1 MIQTYFIYSDNDFRN
16 SKCQKACVP
25 LSRIGETT
33 ISAYGGAMWGKHNL
47 DTATGVFDKN
57 KEALSI
63 SNLLKEIDEDV
74 SKDRNY
80 LIAWT
85 VSERPTFTEWITK
98 KGYYIYDTEEDE
110 RVIDERIILR

>member
-57 KEALSI
+57 KEVLSVD
-63 SNLLKEIDEDV
+63 NLLKEIKEDV

-85 VSERPTFTEWITK
+85 ISEKSTFTEWITK
-98 KGYYIYDTEEDE
+98 KGYYTQVTLDE
-110 RVIDERIILR
+110 KI